1 MMYEELNCFEEA
13 LKHFGTRVEVICAM
27 ELGGRINPE
36 DAYQMIKDEMKEVK
50 KCRKKFKKEGA
61 EMDEN
66 FDYKSYSLEHLEEW
80 VNDSLNVDEAS
91 AKEIYDRITQ
101 TIKDN
106 IKHHQ
111 YELKKAQELL
121 RMMTPSQKDL
131 EREYNKRE
139 IEYYNKRGSFRCW
152 QS

>member
-1 MMYEELNCFEEA
+1 
-13 LKHFGTRVEVICAM
+13 
-27 ELGGRINPE
+27 
-36 DAYQMIKDEMKEVK
+36 
-50 KCRKKFKKEGA
+50 
-61 EMDEN
+61 MDEN

-139 IEYYNKRGSFRCW
+139 IEYYNKRDLLDAGNLRSDEC
-152 QS
+152 